1 MSSPCIDLDMN
12 LLSSPD
18 PPALGASG
26 RGGDT
31 GTGDDHDGTMDD
43 FRFDPSMMQAS
54 SSPDQYHSTF
64 DSRNEPSEHMEDDH
78 HHNSTT
84 TERVGHSNCDEQLC
98 DNPSNTT
105 TTTQQQY
112 YAAMSQQVESW
123 REELNMMNV
132 ENSILLDDLVTLGAD
147 V

>member
-31 GTGDDHDGTMDD
+31 GTADDDGTMDD
-43 FRFDPSMMQAS
+43 FRFDPSMMHAS
-54 SSPDQYHSTF
+54 SSHDQYHSTF
-64 DSRNEPSEHMEDDH
+64 DSRNESEHNMEDDH
-78 HHNSTT
+78 HHDSGT
-84 TERVGHSNCDEQLC
+84 TERVGHSNCDEHHS
-98 DNPSNTT
+98 DNPSTTT
-105 TTTQQQY
+105 TTTQQQH
-112 YAAMSQQVESW
+112 YAAMSEQVESW
-123 REELNMMNV
+123 REELYMMNV

>member
-43 FRFDPSMMQAS
+43 FRFDSSMTS

-64 DSRNEPSEHMEDDH
+64 DSINESEHNIEDDH
-78 HHNSTT
+78 HHNSGTM
-84 TERVGHSNCDEQLC
+84 ERVGHSNCDEHLS
-98 DNPSNTT
+98 DNPST
-105 TTTQQQY
+105 TTTQQQH

-123 REELNMMNV
+123 REELYMMNV